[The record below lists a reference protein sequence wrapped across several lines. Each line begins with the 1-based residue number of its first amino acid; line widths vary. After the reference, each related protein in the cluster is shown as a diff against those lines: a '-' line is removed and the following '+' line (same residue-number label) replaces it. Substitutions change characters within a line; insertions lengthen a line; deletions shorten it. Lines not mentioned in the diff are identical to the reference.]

1 MKYINITVLLLLG
14 IILSFTPSFA
24 AQNNGDND
32 SVITAN
38 QARHEVQT
46 RTMNMAQAKMG
57 ELEITM
63 EVIDEN
69 VDSVDDVTNTIELPA
84 RIRERTQD
92 RTLLQDDQANM
103 EGVQNKV
110 QEMHQYRNEM
120 HNEIKEQQAETI
132 QNMKEHSQGQGGNG
146 MGK

>member
-1 MKYINITVLLLLG
+1 MKYLNIAVFLALG
-14 IILSFTPSFA
+14 IVLTVTHSFA

-32 SVITAN
+32 PAITAN
-38 QARHEVQT
+38 QARHEIQA
-46 RTMNMAQAKMG
+46 RTMTMAQVKTG

-69 VDSVDDVTNTIELPA
+69 VDSVDDVTNTLQLPDQ
-84 RIRERTQD
+84 IKDRTQGRD
-92 RTLLQDDQANM
+92 RLHDDQ
-103 EGVQNKV
+103 ESQEDVQNKI

-132 QNMKEHSQGQGGNG
+132 QNMKEQSQKHTKGN
-146 MGK
+146 